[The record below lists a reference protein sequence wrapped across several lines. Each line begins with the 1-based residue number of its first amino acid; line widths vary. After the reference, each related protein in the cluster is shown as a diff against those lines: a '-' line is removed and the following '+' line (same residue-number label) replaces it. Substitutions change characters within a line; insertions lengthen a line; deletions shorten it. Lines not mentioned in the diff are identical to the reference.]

1 MWQQNMPY
9 CCRSISGGVGRE
21 DGLVVLVDLVQ
32 LSQPLPTPAPARTRQ
47 RTDGDI
53 LAVVGDQREVGN
65 LLFTEPVDAFKF
77 GAPGRSMAS
86 SFSSPLVPKIAH
98 WLLVS

>member
-21 DGLVVLVDLVQ
+21 DGLVVLVD

-65 LLFTEPVDAFKF
+65 LQAQLSKSHGVRRT
-77 GAPGRSMAS
+77 S
-86 SFSSPLVPKIAH
+86 SLQSQ
-98 WLLVS
+98 